1 MFKWII
7 GILAAL
13 LLLALGFCW
22 YGFKQV
28 TAGGDTARVAILA
41 SPERVWA
48 YLAHPDSLARWQ
60 DSSTTL
66 TASTDSLLVAGDT
79 VWLRGRN
86 QAGTGSERMRWVIE
100 RVNAPWAIV
109 MKATDDSTGM
119 EIVRRTDSI
128 AIAGDSTILLSR
140 FAPTIIDSIQAA
152 DTSGGLGQ
160 RLLGAAGR
168 ITVGAM
174 RAIAE
179 LDQARLKRM
188 LERN

>member
-1 MFKWII
+1 MLKWIL

-13 LLLALGFCW
+13 VLLAFGFCY
-22 YGFKQV
+22 YGYQQV
-28 TAGGDTARVAILA
+28 TSGGDTARVAILA
-41 SPERVWA
+41 PPERVWA
-48 YLAHPDSLARWQ
+48 HLVWPDSLARWQ
-60 DSSTTL
+60 DSSTTVR
-66 TASTDSLLVAGDT
+66 ASSDSLLVPGDT
-79 VWLRGRN
+79 VWIRG
-86 QAGTGSERMRWVIE
+86 GGGSGSERMRWVVE

-109 MKATDDSTGM
+109 WKATDDSTGM

-128 AIAGDSTILLSR
+128 AIVGDSTILLSQ

-152 DTSGGLGQ
+152 DTSGGLGR

-174 RAIAE
+174 RTIAE

-188 LERN
+188 LEGN